1 MYFIVYVTLYFST
14 YRNCLMSWAKVLCVL
29 ITGPLFCI
37 THSKSSN
44 ANILLRISWD
54 RGSRG
59 PVGSISQQTV
69 HFLNTMLIKSL
80 ISSQWSWWDFGSGR
94 ITEKVIVFF
103 PIWNT
108 ISNYLKGMYHL
119 GAAAWSFYTVSWAQG
134 RRPSCRCSQTLYSS
148 FSPPDREKLVL

>member
-1 MYFIVYVTLYFST
+1 
-14 YRNCLMSWAKVLCVL
+14 MSWAKVLCVL

-69 HFLNTMLIKSL
+69 HFFILIQCSISRLYQVNGHGGILDLVGSQRKLLFFSL
-80 ISSQWSWWDFGSGR
+80 FEIQFQ
-94 ITEKVIVFF
+94 II
-103 PIWNT
+103 
-108 ISNYLKGMYHL
+108 
-119 GAAAWSFYTVSWAQG
+119 
-134 RRPSCRCSQTLYSS
+134 
-148 FSPPDREKLVL
+148 